1 MALFE
6 SYERRIDKING
17 VLAQYGIGSVEE
29 CRELCKAKGFDPYEK
44 ACSPSASTAPSPK
57 TARSALATA
66 TSVPCC

>member
-29 CRELCKAKGFDPYEK
+29 CRELCKAKGFDPF
-44 ACSPSASTAPSPK
+44 PASTSRMTPPPTPVSRP
-57 TARSALATA
+57 TNTRR
-66 TSVPCC
+66 

>member
-29 CRELCKAKGFDPYEK
+29 CREICKAKGFDRMRSSR
-44 ACSPSASTAPSPK
+44 ASSPSALKTPAGRIPWAQLSP
-57 TARSALATA
+57 
-66 TSVPCC
+66 